1 MCVLYNFRW
10 KDHLRVHT
18 GEKPY
23 PCDICGRRFSVGHN
37 LNVHKRI
44 HTGERPFDCKFCDK
58 SYRQKS
64 AFNSHLKN
72 VHGITTQRKK

>member
-1 MCVLYNFRW
+1 MCMHVNTLNRW

-23 PCDICGRRFSVGHN
+23 ECDVCGRRFSVGHN

-44 HTGERPFDCKFCDK
+44 HTGERPFQCKFCDK

-64 AFNSHLKN
+64 AFNSHLRN
-72 VHGITTQRKK
+72 IHGISEI